1 MKNFETSVHNI
12 DDLNYID
19 DLENQVQELK
29 RRLQEEQI
37 YSRSLEREIE
47 RGH

>member
-1 MKNFETSVHNI
+1 MKNFERTVHNI